1 MPSQSRKYRTQ
12 WMSTFFAA
20 GELTRRG
27 YLVTITHGNAKFV
40 DLLVQGP
47 GEESFSV
54 DVKGMSA
61 HNWIPVKKP
70 DTINGYPHLEQYY
83 ILVYAA
89 QNLEDDEVPRYFI
102 MSSREMYDEI
112 IKGEE
117 EATRIN
123 KNRLTEGKTE
133 LKEWA
138 KNGIAFKQAEKYK
151 NMWKTLP
158 GYNELQKLLNLNN
171 PGKMHHMKAMR

>member
-1 MPSQSRKYRTQ
+1 
-12 WMSTFFAA
+12 MSTFFAA